1 MKKRSREINIF
12 SMSALDL
19 FASAMGAFIL
29 ITIVLFPFFPNMGDS
44 SERIAEEKARLEQE
58 RAKLR
63 QERTGLEQERAKLKQ
78 EKAKVPKTKVEDAE
92 LQRERAR
99 LEQERARLK
108 QEKAKLEQ
116 EMTKLE
122 QERVRLEQESTKAPK
137 TKNNPLEERI
147 KALEEQ
153 INGTSVLLGI
163 KTTARK
169 FVIVVDMSGSIYQ
182 PQGQDYRQF
191 ITLSVR
197 DMLASF
203 QSEIELVLIGFHAP
217 NGKARLHFWPENRHY
232 FRVQKNTRNR
242 VVATISKWM
251 GLVDG
256 GTPTREALL
265 AALALNPEEI
275 LLLSDGAPSED
286 WRHVVNAVTAQNRKK
301 IPIHAV
307 AIGNYVAKRDF
318 IDFLVQLT
326 KRNGG
331 YFVGAKPG

>member
-78 EKAKVPKTKVEDAE
+78 EKAKVPNTKVEDAE
-92 LQRERAR
+92 LPRERAR
-99 LEQERARLK
+99 LEQERAKLK
-108 QEKAKLEQ
+108 QEKA
-116 EMTKLE
+116 KLE
-122 QERVRLEQESTKAPK
+122 QERVRLEQESTKTTK

-147 KALEEQ
+147 KSLEEQ